1 MLKCQRFGL
10 PVICTFVSHDRE
22 FIWGDRGYSSVEKMN
37 EILIKNINR
46 FVAEDDELYI
56 LGDVML
62 GDNSIGL
69 HYLRQINCK
78 NIHIILGNH
87 DTATREAL
95 YRAEPNVVEVTLAK
109 KIKLN
114 GYHFYLSHYPTLT
127 ANLDD
132 NGELKKIVINLYG
145 HTHQKTNFYEGCPY
159 MYHVGVDSHSNCPV
173 SIDDILNDIKREIS
187 CCTSYLN

>member
-1 MLKCQRFGL
+1 MSQTWFTSDLHLG
-10 PVICTFVSHDRE
+10 HDRE
-22 FIWGDRGYSSVEKMN
+22 FIYLPRNFSSVEKMN

-62 GDNSIGL
+62 GDVSIGL

-87 DTATREAL
+87 DTARREAL
-95 YRAEPNVVEVTLAK
+95 YRVEPNVVEVTLAK

-132 NGELKKIVINLYG
+132 NGKPLKQRVINICG
-145 HTHQKTNFYEGCPY
+145 HSHTTNPFTDWNNYNSPIFHCEADTNNGYPWA
-159 MYHVGVDSHSNCPV
+159 
-173 SIDDILNDIKREIS
+173 IDDIIKKIKEMGKI
-187 CCTSYLN
+187 

>member
-1 MLKCQRFGL
+1 MSQTWFTSDLHL
-10 PVICTFVSHDRE
+10 EHDRE
-22 FIWGDRGYSSVEKMN
+22 FIYLPRDFSSVEKMN

-62 GDNSIGL
+62 GDSSIGL
-69 HYLRQINCK
+69 SYLRQINCK

-87 DTATREAL
+87 DTARREAL
-95 YRAEPNVVEVTLAK
+95 YRVEPNVVEVTLAK

-145 HTHQKTNFYEGCPY
+145 HTHQKTNFYEGRPY

-173 SIDDILNDIKREIS
+173 SIDDILNDIQREIA